1 MLCRHLVATMLC
13 AVFVT
18 GGCATTG
25 DPSKPGWFSRDKY
38 EKEVR
43 PDRET
48 ALASSRA
55 AGADLEKNNA
65 MLVERRE
72 RLRRDISSLQAALEQ
87 ADSDLAAVETASGA
101 RSRDI
106 NLARTELI
114 SIRSAASEAGHR
126 NQYSTDDL
134 VQREEELARLQR
146 RADSLRRDVAALKSA
161 PR

>member
-1 MLCRHLVATMLC
+1 MAC
-13 AVFVT
+13 AVLII
-18 GGCATTG
+18 GGCTTTG

-43 PDRET
+43 SDRET

-55 AGADLEKNNA
+55 AGADLEKNHA

-72 RLRRDISSLQAALEQ
+72 RLRRDIGSLQAALEQ
-87 ADSDLAAVETASGA
+87 ADSDLAAIETESIVE
-101 RSRDI
+101 SREI
-106 NLARTELI
+106 NLARTELV

-126 NQYSTDDL
+126 DQYSNDEL
-134 VQREEELARLQR
+134 VQREAELVRLQR
-146 RADSLRRDVAALKSA
+146 RAESLRRDVAALNSA